1 MESKVERILILCKT
15 YPSPSAKHAETSCV
29 AGITEGGEMRR
40 LYPVPFRLIQDQRQF
55 KKWQWITARTERAR
69 DDARPESYK
78 LYVDTI
84 ECEDDPIPPDHEW
97 RARRPWIERLPVFDS
112 FDAAE
117 EARQNRA
124 VTLAVVRPT
133 RIEALQIKAVASPDW
148 SEGERAKLL
157 QLQNQGNLFPETHEA
172 AKDVRLLKKLPFNFH
187 YRYTCNT
194 SSGPVERRHK
204 IVDWEAGA
212 LFWKVHRSHGEDWQA
227 PFRAKLEQELPGK
240 DLMFL
245 MGTIH
250 RFPDQWLIVSLIYP
264 PKPQPEDGRQ
274 GSLL

>member
-29 AGITEGGEMRR
+29 AGITEAGQMRR

-55 KKWQWITARTERAR
+55 KKWQWITARTEKAR

-84 ECEDDPIPPDHEW
+84 ECKDDPIPPDHEW
-97 RARRPWIERLPVFDS
+97 RARRPWIERLPAFDS

-117 EARQNRA
+117 EARQNRG
-124 VTLAVVRPT
+124 VTLAVVRPK
-133 RIEALQIKAVASPDW
+133 RIEALEIKAVASPEW
-148 SEGERAKLL
+148 SDEERAKLL
-157 QLQNQGNLFPETHEA
+157 KLQNQGNLFEET
-172 AKDVRLLKKLPFNFH
+172 AKDVRLLKKLPFDFH
-187 YRYTCNT
+187 YRYTCDT
-194 SSGPVERRHK
+194 ASGSVERKHK

-212 LFWKVHRSHGEDWQA
+212 LFWNVHRKHKQFWEA
-227 PFRAKLEQELPGK
+227 PFRAKLEQGLPGY

>member
-1 MESKVERILILCKT
+1 
-15 YPSPSAKHAETSCV
+15 
-29 AGITEGGEMRR
+29 MRR
-40 LYPVPFRLIQDQRQF
+40 LYPVPFRLIQDQSQF
-55 KKWQWITARTERAR
+55 KKWQWIAARTEKAR

-78 LYVDTI
+78 VYVDTI
-84 ECEDDPIPPDHEW
+84 ECEDEPIPRDHEW
-97 RARRPWIERLPVFDS
+97 RARRPWIERLPAFDS

-117 EARQNRA
+117 EARQSRGL
-124 VTLAVVRPT
+124 TLAVVRPK
-133 RIEALQIKAVASPDW
+133 RIEALEIKAVASPDW
-148 SEGERAKLL
+148 SDEERAKLL
-157 QLQNQGNLFPETHEA
+157 KLQNQGNLFEET
-172 AKDVRLLKKLPFNFH
+172 AKDVRLLKKLPFDFH
-187 YRYTCNT
+187 YRYTCDT
-194 SSGPVERRHK
+194 ASGLVERKHK

-212 LFWKVHRSHGEDWQA
+212 LFWNVHRKHKQSWEA
-227 PFRAKLEQELPGK
+227 PFRAKLEQGLPGS